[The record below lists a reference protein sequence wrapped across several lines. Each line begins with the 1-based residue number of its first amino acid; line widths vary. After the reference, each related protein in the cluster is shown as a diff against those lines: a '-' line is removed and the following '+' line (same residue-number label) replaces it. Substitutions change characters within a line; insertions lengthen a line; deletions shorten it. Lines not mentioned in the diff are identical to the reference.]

1 MVHAENAMPHAG
13 ARGANILNRR
23 GRPFPQPVDAFKGHA
38 MIKRALG
45 RSGLQ
50 IPPLTFGGNVF
61 GWTVDEAGTYSLLDA
76 LVDAGLN
83 FIDTADVYSRWAPAN
98 QGGESETLIGKW
110 LKRSG
115 KRDRVLIATKVGM
128 EMGPDAQG
136 LAPAYIRRALE
147 ASLARLQTDHID
159 LYQSHKD
166 DPNTPLTDT
175 LAEYAKHIEAGK
187 VRAIGASNYT
197 AVRLSEALITA
208 ERHDL
213 PRYESIQPEYNLYS
227 REPFES
233 GLQSLVK
240 TQQMGTINYY
250 ALASGFLSGKYRS
263 AADAG
268 KSARG
273 QKIVDNYLN
282 ERGLRILKALDEVA
296 EDAGCT
302 PAQAALAWQIAQPGI
317 TSPIVSATSVTQ
329 LDELVKAASLTLTHD
344 QLTRLSQASEWR

>member
-1 MVHAENAMPHAG
+1 
-13 ARGANILNRR
+13 
-23 GRPFPQPVDAFKGHA
+23 

-83 FIDTADVYSRWAPAN
+83 FIDTADVYSRWVPGN

-128 EMGPDAQG
+128 EMGPEAKG
-136 LAPAYIRRALE
+136 LAPAYIRRSLE
-147 ASLARLQTDHID
+147 GSLARLQTDHID
-159 LYQSHKD
+159 LYQSHQD
-166 DPNTPLTDT
+166 DPDTPLTDT
-175 LAEYAKHIEAGK
+175 LAEYAKHIESGK

-197 AVRLSEALITA
+197 AVRLSEALIA
-208 ERHDL
+208 SERHSL
-213 PRYESIQPEYNLYS
+213 PRYESIQPEYNLYR
-227 REPFES
+227 REPFEA

-263 AADAG
+263 PADAG
-268 KSARG
+268 KSPRG
-273 QKIVDNYLN
+273 RKIVETYLN
-282 ERGLRILKALDEVA
+282 DRGYRILKALDEVA

-317 TSPIVSATSVTQ
+317 TSPIVSATSLEQ

-344 QLTRLSQASEWR
+344 QLAKLSLASEWR

>member
-1 MVHAENAMPHAG
+1 
-13 ARGANILNRR
+13 
-23 GRPFPQPVDAFKGHA
+23 

-50 IPPLTFGGNVF
+50 VPPLTFGGNVF
-61 GWTVDEAGTYSLLDA
+61 GWTVDEAGAFSLLDA
-76 LVDAGLN
+76 MVDAGLN
-83 FIDTADVYSRWAPAN
+83 FIDTADVYSRWAPGN

-115 KRDRVLIATKVGM
+115 KRDRVMIATKVGM
-128 EMGPDAQG
+128 EMGPDAVG
-136 LAPAYIRRALE
+136 LSPAYIRRALE
-147 ASLARLQTDHID
+147 ASLARLQTDYVD

-166 DPNTPLTDT
+166 DPDTPLTDT

-197 AVRLSEALITA
+197 AVRLSEALIAA

-213 PRYESIQPEYNLYS
+213 PRYESIQPEYNLYNRAS
-227 REPFES
+227 FES

-273 QKIVDNYLN
+273 QKIVDTYLN
-282 ERGLRILKALDEVA
+282 ERGMRILRALDEVS

-317 TSPIVSATSVTQ
+317 TSPIVSATSLAQ

-344 QLTRLSQASEWR
+344 QLTKLSQASEWR

>member
-1 MVHAENAMPHAG
+1 
-13 ARGANILNRR
+13 
-23 GRPFPQPVDAFKGHA
+23 

-50 IPPLTFGGNVF
+50 VPPLTFGGNVF
-61 GWTVDEAGTYSLLDA
+61 GWTVDEAGAFSLLDA
-76 LVDAGLN
+76 MVDAGLN
-83 FIDTADVYSRWAPAN
+83 FIDTADVYSRWAPGN
-98 QGGESETLIGKW
+98 HGGESETLIGKW

-115 KRDRVLIATKVGM
+115 KRDRVMIATKVGM
-128 EMGPDAQG
+128 EMGPDAVG
-136 LAPAYIRRALE
+136 LSPAYIRRALE
-147 ASLARLQTDHID
+147 ASLARLQTDYVD

-166 DPNTPLTDT
+166 DQDTPLTDT

-197 AVRLSEALITA
+197 AVRLSEALIAA

-213 PRYESIQPEYNLYS
+213 PRYESIQPEYNLYN
-227 REPFES
+227 RAPFES

-273 QKIVDNYLN
+273 QKIVDTYLN
-282 ERGLRILKALDEVA
+282 ERGMRILKALDEVS

-317 TSPIVSATSVTQ
+317 TSPIVSATSLAQ

-344 QLTRLSQASEWR
+344 QLTKLSQASEWR

>member
-1 MVHAENAMPHAG
+1 
-13 ARGANILNRR
+13 
-23 GRPFPQPVDAFKGHA
+23 

-61 GWTVDEAGTYSLLDA
+61 GWTVDEAGTFSLLDA

-83 FIDTADVYSRWAPAN
+83 FIDTADVYSRWVPGN
-98 QGGESETLIGKW
+98 QGGESEALIGKW

-115 KRDRVLIATKVGM
+115 KRGQVLIATKVGM
-128 EMGPDAQG
+128 EMGPDAKG
-136 LAPAYIRRALE
+136 LAPAYIRRSID
-147 ASLARLQTDHID
+147 ASLARLQTDHVD

-166 DPNTPLTDT
+166 DPDTPLTDT
-175 LAEYAKHIEAGK
+175 LGEYAKLIEAGK

-197 AVRLSEALITA
+197 PVRLSEALIAA
-208 ERHDL
+208 ERHNL

-227 REPFES
+227 REPFEA

-240 TQQMGTINYY
+240 AQDMGTINYY

-263 AADAG
+263 PADVG

-273 QKIVDNYLN
+273 KKIVDTYLN
-282 ERGLRILKALDEVA
+282 DRGYRILKALDEVA
-296 EDAGCT
+296 EDAGCS

-317 TSPIVSATSVTQ
+317 TSPIVSATSLTQ
-329 LDELVKAASLTLTHD
+329 LDELVKAASLTLTRD
-344 QLTRLSQASEWR
+344 QLAKLSLASDWR

>member
-1 MVHAENAMPHAG
+1 
-13 ARGANILNRR
+13 
-23 GRPFPQPVDAFKGHA
+23 

-61 GWTVDEAGTYSLLDA
+61 GWTVDEAGTFSLLDA

-83 FIDTADVYSRWAPAN
+83 FIDTADVYSRWVPGN
-98 QGGESETLIGKW
+98 QGGESEALIGKW

-128 EMGPDAQG
+128 EMGPDAKG
-136 LAPAYIRRALE
+136 LAPAYIRRSLD
-147 ASLARLQTDHID
+147 ASLARLQTDHVD

-166 DPNTPLTDT
+166 DPDTPLTDT
-175 LAEYAKHIEAGK
+175 LGEYAKLMEAGK

-197 AVRLSEALITA
+197 AVRQSEALIA
-208 ERHDL
+208 SERHNL

-227 REPFES
+227 REPFE
-233 GLQSLVK
+233 GHLQALVK
-240 TQQMGTINYY
+240 AQDLGTINYY

-263 AADAG
+263 PADVG

-273 QKIVDNYLN
+273 KKIVDTYLN
-282 ERGLRILKALDEVA
+282 ERGYRILKALDEVA

-317 TSPIVSATSVTQ
+317 TSPIVSATSLTQ
-329 LDELVKAASLTLTHD
+329 LDELVKAASLALTRD
-344 QLTRLSQASEWR
+344 QLARLSLASDWR

>member
-1 MVHAENAMPHAG
+1 
-13 ARGANILNRR
+13 
-23 GRPFPQPVDAFKGHA
+23 

-61 GWTVDEAGTYSLLDA
+61 GWTVDEAGTFSLLDA

-83 FIDTADVYSRWAPAN
+83 FIDTADVYSRWVPGN

-128 EMGPDAQG
+128 EMGPDAKG
-136 LAPAYIRRALE
+136 LAAAYIRRALD
-147 ASLARLQTDHID
+147 ASLARLQTDHVD

-166 DPNTPLTDT
+166 DPDTPLTDT
-175 LAEYAKHIEAGK
+175 LGEYAKLIEAGK

-197 AVRLSEALITA
+197 AVRLSEALIA
-208 ERHDL
+208 SERHNL

-227 REPFES
+227 REPFE
-233 GLQSLVK
+233 GHLQALVK
-240 TQQMGTINYY
+240 AQDLGTINYY
-250 ALASGFLSGKYRS
+250 ALASGFLSGKYRGP
-263 AADAG
+263 ADVG

-273 QKIVDNYLN
+273 KKIVDTYLN
-282 ERGLRILKALDEVA
+282 DRGYRILKALDEVA
-296 EDAGCT
+296 EDANCT
-302 PAQAALAWQIAQPGI
+302 PAQAALA
-317 TSPIVSATSVTQ
+317 
-329 LDELVKAASLTLTHD
+329 
-344 QLTRLSQASEWR
+344 

>member
-1 MVHAENAMPHAG
+1 
-13 ARGANILNRR
+13 
-23 GRPFPQPVDAFKGHA
+23 

-50 IPPLTFGGNVF
+50 VPPLTFGGNVF
-61 GWTVDEAGTYSLLDA
+61 GWTVDEVGAFSLLDA
-76 LVDAGLN
+76 MVDAGLN
-83 FIDTADVYSRWAPAN
+83 FIDTADVYSRWAPGN

-115 KRDRVLIATKVGM
+115 KRDRVMIATKVGM
-128 EMGPDAQG
+128 EMGPDAVG
-136 LAPAYIRRALE
+136 LSPAYIRRALE
-147 ASLARLQTDHID
+147 ASLARLQTDYVD

-166 DPNTPLTDT
+166 DQDTPLTDT

-197 AVRLSEALITA
+197 AVRLSEALIAA

-213 PRYESIQPEYNLYS
+213 PRYESIQPEYNLYNRS
-227 REPFES
+227 AFES

-273 QKIVDNYLN
+273 QKIVDTYLN
-282 ERGLRILKALDEVA
+282 ERGMRILKALDEVS

-317 TSPIVSATSVTQ
+317 TSPIVSATSLAQ
-329 LDELVKAASLTLTHD
+329 LDELVKAASLTLTRD
-344 QLTRLSQASEWR
+344 QLAKLSQASEWR

>member
-1 MVHAENAMPHAG
+1 
-13 ARGANILNRR
+13 
-23 GRPFPQPVDAFKGHA
+23 

-61 GWTVDEAGTYSLLDA
+61 GWTVDEAGTFSLLDA

-83 FIDTADVYSRWAPAN
+83 FIDTADVYSRWVPGN

-128 EMGPDAQG
+128 EMGPDAKG
-136 LAPAYIRRALE
+136 LAPAYIRRSLE
-147 ASLARLQTDHID
+147 ASLARLQTDHVD

-166 DPNTPLTDT
+166 DPDTPLTDT
-175 LAEYAKHIEAGK
+175 LGEYAKLIEAGK

-197 AVRLSEALITA
+197 AVRLSEALIA
-208 ERHDL
+208 SERHNL

-227 REPFES
+227 REPFEAH
-233 GLQSLVK
+233 LQALVK
-240 TQQMGTINYY
+240 AQDLGTINYY

-263 AADAG
+263 PADAG

-273 QKIVDNYLN
+273 KKIVDTYLN
-282 ERGLRILKALDEVA
+282 DRGYRILKALDEVA

-302 PAQAALAWQIAQPGI
+302 PAQAALAWQMAQPGI
-317 TSPIVSATSVTQ
+317 TAPIVSATSLTQ
-329 LDELVKAASLTLTHD
+329 LDELVKAASLTLTRD
-344 QLTRLSQASEWR
+344 QLARLSLASDWR

>member
-1 MVHAENAMPHAG
+1 
-13 ARGANILNRR
+13 
-23 GRPFPQPVDAFKGHA
+23 

-83 FIDTADVYSRWAPAN
+83 FIDTADVYSRWVPGN

-110 LKRSG
+110 LKRSR

-128 EMGPDAQG
+128 EMGPEAKG
-136 LAPAYIRRALE
+136 LAPAYIRRSLE

-159 LYQSHKD
+159 LYQSHQD
-166 DPNTPLTDT
+166 DPDTPLTDT
-175 LAEYAKHIEAGK
+175 LAEYAKHIESGK

-197 AVRLSEALITA
+197 AVRLSEALIA
-208 ERHDL
+208 SERHSL
-213 PRYESIQPEYNLYS
+213 PRYESIQPEYNLYR
-227 REPFES
+227 REPFEA

-263 AADAG
+263 PADAG
-268 KSARG
+268 KSPRG
-273 QKIVDNYLN
+273 RKIVETYLN
-282 ERGLRILKALDEVA
+282 DRGYRILKALDEVA

-317 TSPIVSATSVTQ
+317 TSPIVSATSLEQ

-344 QLTRLSQASEWR
+344 QLAKLSLASEWR

>member
-1 MVHAENAMPHAG
+1 
-13 ARGANILNRR
+13 
-23 GRPFPQPVDAFKGHA
+23 

-83 FIDTADVYSRWAPAN
+83 FIDTADVYSRWVPGN

-128 EMGPDAQG
+128 EMGPDAKG

-147 ASLARLQTDHID
+147 ASLARLQTDYID
-159 LYQSHKD
+159 LYQSHQD
-166 DPNTPLTDT
+166 DPDTPLTDT
-175 LAEYAKHIEAGK
+175 LAEYAKHIESGK

-197 AVRLSEALITA
+197 AVRLSEALIA
-208 ERHDL
+208 SERHSL
-213 PRYESIQPEYNLYS
+213 PRYESIQPEYNLYR

-240 TQQMGTINYY
+240 TQQMGTINYF

-263 AADAG
+263 PADAD
-268 KSARG
+268 KSPRG
-273 QKIVDNYLN
+273 RKIVETYLDD
-282 ERGLRILKALDEVA
+282 RGYRILKALDEVC
-296 EDAGCT
+296 EEAGCT

-317 TSPIVSATSVTQ
+317 TSPIVSATSLAQ

-344 QLTRLSQASEWR
+344 QLAKLSQASDWH

>member
-1 MVHAENAMPHAG
+1 MPHAG
-13 ARGANILNRR
+13 ARGANILNIVTPTAARR
-23 GRPFPQPVDAFKGHA
+23 TQTKGLT

-50 IPPLTFGGNVF
+50 VPPLTFGGNVF
-61 GWTVDEAGTYSLLDA
+61 GWTVDEAGAYSLLDA
-76 LVDAGLN
+76 MVDAGLN
-83 FIDTADVYSRWAPAN
+83 FIDTADVYSRWVPGN

-115 KRDRVLIATKVGM
+115 KRDRVMIATKIGM
-128 EMGPDAQG
+128 EMGPDARG
-136 LAPAYIRRALE
+136 LAPAYIRRSLD
-147 ASLARLQTDHID
+147 ASLARLQTDYVD
-159 LYQSHKD
+159 LYQSHQD
-166 DPNTPLTDT
+166 DPDTPLTDT
-175 LAEYAKHIEAGK
+175 LAEYAKHIESGK

-197 AVRLSEALITA
+197 AVRLSEALIAA

-213 PRYESIQPEYNLYS
+213 PRYESIQPEYNLYN
-227 REPFES
+227 RAAFET
-233 GLQSLVK
+233 GLQGLVK

-273 QKIVDNYLN
+273 QKIVDTYLN
-282 ERGLRILKALDEVA
+282 ERGLRILKALDEVS

-317 TSPIVSATSVTQ
+317 TSPIVSATSLAQ

-344 QLTRLSQASEWR
+344 QLAKLSQASEWR